1 MSNVPSSFPV
11 GLDSQ
16 QVRVIGLCLFFSYAI
31 LQSVGAERYGVPVT
45 GHFTAAPA
53 RSDGQTRFPS
63 LFALPPAQVAM

>member
-1 MSNVPSSFPV
+1 MPPALSLV

-16 QVRVIGLCLFFSYAI
+16 QLRVIGLCLFFSYAI
-31 LQSVGAERYGVPVT
+31 LQSVGAERHGVPVA

-63 LFALPPAQVAM
+63 LSTLPPTQVAM